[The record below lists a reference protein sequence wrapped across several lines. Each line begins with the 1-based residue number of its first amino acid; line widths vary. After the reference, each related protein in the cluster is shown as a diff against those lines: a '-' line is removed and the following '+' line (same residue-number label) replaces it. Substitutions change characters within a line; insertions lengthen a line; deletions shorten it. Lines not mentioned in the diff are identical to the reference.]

1 MTSPPVQV
9 RKRRL
14 GVVVR
19 SLPKSD
25 RDPHENEDSVA
36 QNLAAG
42 RFAISDGASTSA
54 RSEVWSRLL
63 TDSFAGGA
71 DPLAPQVLTELRQQW
86 WGRVFHRSL
95 AWFAQEKLI
104 QGGAATFVGLQV
116 LYGTYRMTAVGD
128 SCLFHIREQTILL
141 AAPLDRWGQFSR
153 SPDLVSTRIDAPPLR
168 EELWQGGGEYREGD
182 IFLLATD
189 AVAKHLLR
197 VYRERGA
204 LLPIPEVSG
213 SGARFVDFV
222 RRERGRGLD
231 NDDTTVC
238 VVTT

>member
-1 MTSPPVQV
+1 MVEFPAKVPE
-9 RKRRL
+9 RRF

-19 SLPKSD
+19 STPKRD
-25 RDPHENEDSVA
+25 RQHHENEDSVA
-36 QNLAAG
+36 ENHLAG

-63 TDSFAGGA
+63 TSTFAAGA
-71 DPLAPQVLTELRQQW
+71 DPLAPHTLTELRQRWLKQ
-86 WGRVFHRSL
+86 VFNDSL
-95 AWFAQEKLI
+95 AWYAREKLF

-116 LYGTYRMTAVGD
+116 LDETYHVVAVGD
-128 SCLFHIREQTILL
+128 SCVFHIRQDELIL
-141 AAPLDRWGQFSR
+141 AAPLDHWNQFTR
-153 SPDLVSTRIDAPPLR
+153 SPALVSTRLDAPPPGD
-168 EELWQGGGEYREGD
+168 ELWQGGGEYQTGD
-182 IFLLATD
+182 TFLLATD

-197 VYRERGA
+197 VHRECGVI
-204 LLPIPEVSG
+204 LPISEASSSG
-213 SGARFVDFV
+213 TRFIDFV